1 MKIRVIITALIV
13 CSVTSLCLGQ
23 VGINNP
29 NPDPSAALDLTAVDK
44 GLLIPRLTTAQ
55 REAISSP
62 GRSLLVF
69 DSTDGKFYFYDGGQ
83 WYALNE
89 LVRIAGSNDVS
100 LPSGNLSIGGNITS
114 SGSLSSGSLSV
125 SGFANNALVPSG
137 SIVMWS
143 GLITTIPSGW
153 ALCDGTNGTPDLRE
167 RFIVGAGLTDNTV
180 VTGTPAYSPG
190 PGGNTFNSITLTANE
205 SGLRL
210 HTHTVTDPRH
220 SHGIA
225 NGREFAIWISNE
237 ANAGSGSSGNEVS
250 DSAHPPTTDL
260 AATGITINSV
270 ASSNAIQ
277 AHENRPPFY
286 ALAFIMKL

>member
-1 MKIRVIITALIV
+1 MKITTIILLIV
-13 CSVTSLCLGQ
+13 ANLTAILCAGQ

-29 NPDPSAALDLTAVDK
+29 NPDPSAALDLTAIDK
-44 GLLIPRLTTAQ
+44 GLLIPRLTTPQ
-55 REAISSP
+55 REAITSP

-89 LVRIAGSNDVS
+89 LVRLAGSNDVS
-100 LPSGNLSIGGNITS
+100 LPSGNLNIGGDITS

-125 SGFANNALVPSG
+125 SGFSNNALVPTG

-143 GLITTIPSGW
+143 GTIATIPTGW

-167 RFIVGAGLTDNTV
+167 RFIVGAGLTDNPV
-180 VTGTPAYSPG
+180 VTGTTAYPIG
-190 PGGNTFNSITLTANE
+190 PGGNTFNSIRLTANE
-205 SGLRL
+205 SGIRS
-210 HTHTVTDPRH
+210 HTHTVTDPGH
-220 SHGIA
+220 VHGIA
-225 NGREFAIWISNE
+225 NGRDFAVWIGNE

-250 DSAHPPTTDL
+250 DSVHPSATDPSVSNV
-260 AATGITINSV
+260 TINSV
-270 ASSNAIQ
+270 ASATAIDF
-277 AHENRPPFY
+277 HENRPPYY